1 MLQLEPE
8 LQEID
13 KRLEALRQLQ
23 APTTNPAATPGA

>member
-1 MLQLEPE
+1 MSKTVVMQQLEPE

-23 APTTNPAATPGA
+23 DQAGA